1 MKTPAI
7 LCLLWPRFA
16 RVVEPFLAKNPG
28 TVILTPRFQASQE
41 LVNAVA
47 RANGQLVLIDDLL
60 TEADVSLCRE
70 RARAIAT
77 TIGDHQQ
84 TLGWNDFSA
93 RWEIAP
99 EALAAE
105 VTQVAEQT
113 VPAQISLLQMLDKA
127 SETYQIGLTILSED
141 LLALGKTTA
150 YWSRLRKIPS
160 IHLLHGVALARPYTV
175 HERLICDTLAVYG
188 ERSVESYLDTSISPE
203 KIRITGN
210 PAWDDYPELITRR
223 VEEKALLQATYGLN
237 PEAPIIVFAP
247 TWAHNLSAISDEH
260 IFGRSLTAFIE
271 TIRELREQG
280 LEINAVIK
288 DRPHNY
294 EFGKQRFGEICAEL
308 GVDRDSFHYLQDAPE
323 PWVVAADVLIGIDS
337 NILVE
342 ALLCG
347 TPAINLMTDWGLR
360 LGPSFDGDSGVVEVP
375 ADELGKTLLKLIA
388 DPLWRADKI
397 ERMRAAAP
405 RYNIGVDGKASLRVA
420 ELMSELYR
428 QQAAIHQGYVWQDC
442 LDVPDIDATGYHG
455 GARGDLVDY
464 FTNSPKMLLDIGCA
478 AGGTGTV
485 FKQKYPQAT
494 VWGFEL
500 NRSAA
505 AIASQRLDR
514 VFTGKFEETDLA
526 AAGLQ
531 PGSVDAV
538 ILADVLE
545 HMYNPWKV
553 MEALRPWLSP
563 TAQIAVSIPNV
574 RNLALMDDLAKGYF
588 RYERLGLL
596 DITHIRFFTYKEL
609 QRFFH
614 ETGYHVVKN
623 VFGIDTRL
631 NEIFQRYKDH
641 CPCDIDTGKMV
652 IRNVSQEEL
661 MEMCSLQF
669 FMLVEPG
676 REQLVG
682 YEQVGQFQQAPEQVY
697 ANFLSSHLITRP
709 EAEMFERRLAE
720 WESERGS
727 APRVLITIYLLPE
740 YFEALTAS
748 IQALAGQY
756 YDHVEVVIASPA
768 EVPDE
773 LRAGTRIRWHQS
785 SAAPHAALNQVI
797 ADSDADWVLSLNAGD
812 QIAPH
817 ALLLLLEAA
826 HTHPDWKLIY
836 ADDDRRDSK
845 TGVFDQPFFKP
856 DFDTDYLHS
865 LPWIGDCYLISRQT
879 LEELGGYAPEFAGM
893 AEYQLQLRLLE
904 QYGPAVFGHVPD
916 ILFHLVRE
924 RSTAKQPTEQLLQL
938 GQQALARHLENHG
951 LPAESVKTGSLP
963 GTYRVDYPL
972 PAEAMVSIVLLSHN
986 RPDTLRRSLAALLA
1000 QTAQLPDGLQCE
1012 IIVIDAA
1019 SDDPETL
1026 AYLQE
1031 IDGSDND
1038 RLRVFPADS
1047 IEQGYTRLLNI
1058 GAAQTCGDYLLFLAA
1073 DCVPL
1078 SPNWL
1083 TAMLAHANR
1092 PGIGCVGG
1100 RLIDKQGQIV
1110 SAGRILGLLGDAA
1123 SPWQGI
1129 KFDQPGYFGRL
1140 HCTQQRQALSLE
1152 CLLLKRATFVEAG
1165 GFDEGFRY
1173 LFADADLCLRLR
1185 AQGLAHVWTPEA
1197 TLMHEALDLLILSDI
1212 HDDEKQGVYEV
1223 DRNRLYDFWLDALA
1237 NDPSYNRNLSLFNT
1251 EGVIEPRSELT
1262 KLKLT
1267 WRPLP
1272 RMLAIP
1278 MDNAGCGNYRVVEPF
1293 NAALKANQ
1301 VDGWCRFGTFQP
1313 LDVARM
1319 APDILYLQ
1327 RHVLDVHQAALAN
1340 YRRHF
1345 PQTRIVF
1352 ELDDLMWAVPEK
1364 SVHRKD
1370 LPADLRERITHSLSL
1385 CDRLIVTTEPL
1396 AEMLRDLAP
1405 EVRVVPNSIDTAI
1418 WGTLT
1423 PRRRKDPKPR
1433 VGWAGGSSH
1442 TGDLEI
1448 LLPVIEALKDEVDWV
1463 FFGMF
1468 PAGTRELI
1476 QEYHGGV
1483 SFAEYAPK
1491 LATLDL
1497 DLALAPLEENL
1508 FNECKSNLRLL
1519 EYGVLGYPVIATD
1532 LTPYRCGLPVTLVD
1546 NAPTSWI
1553 EAIRKAVADRD
1564 ALASTGDALR
1574 TAVLRDWTLDKFQ
1587 ESWRSA
1593 WLDETAPREARG

>member
-60 TEADVSLCRE
+60 TEADASLCRE
-70 RARAIAT
+70 RATAIAT

-84 TLGWNDFSA
+84 TLGWSDFSA

-99 EALAAE
+99 ESLAAE

-127 SETYQIGLTILSED
+127 CETYQIGLTILSED

-188 ERSVESYLDTSISPE
+188 ERSVESYLDAGVGGDR
-203 KIRITGN
+203 IRITGN
-210 PAWDDYPELITRR
+210 PAWDDYPERLPRR
-223 VEEKALLQATYGLN
+223 AEEKAQLQASYGLD
-237 PEAPIIVFAP
+237 PAAPIVVFSP

-271 TIRELREQG
+271 TVCELREQG

-294 EFGKQRFGEICAEL
+294 EFGKQRFAAICAEL

-455 GARGDLVDY
+455 GARGDLVDF

-478 AGGTGTV
+478 AGGTGAV

-505 AIASQRLDR
+505 AVASQRLDR

-526 AAGLQ
+526 TAGLA

-553 MEALRPWLSP
+553 MEVLRPWLSP

-574 RNLALMDDLAKGYF
+574 RNLALMDDLANGYF

-631 NEIFQRYKDH
+631 SELFQRYKDR

-652 IRNVSQEEL
+652 IKNVGQEEL

-682 YEQVGQFQQAPEQVY
+682 YEQVGQFQQAPEHVY
-697 ANFLSSHLITRP
+697 ANFLNSHLITRP
-709 EAEMFERRLAE
+709 EAEMFERRLKE
-720 WESERGS
+720 WEDMLGHP
-727 APRVLITIYLLPE
+727 PRVLVTVYAHAEWLGLLTPTIN
-740 YFEALTAS
+740 S
-748 IQALAGQY
+748 LAQQY
-756 YDHVEVVIASPA
+756 YDHVEVCIVSAAPMPA
-768 EVPDE
+768 E
-773 LRAGTRIRWHQS
+773 LQQGGRIAWHQS
-785 SAAPHAALNQVI
+785 NDAPYAALNQAIVERP
-797 ADSDADWVLSLNAGD
+797 SDWVLSLNAGD

-817 ALLLLLEAA
+817 TLLLLLEAA
-826 HTHPDWKLIY
+826 YSHPEWQLIY
-836 ADDDRRDSK
+836 ADEDHYNTTSGTYDR
-845 TGVFDQPFFKP
+845 PFFKP
-856 DFDTDYLHS
+856 DFDADYLRS
-865 LPWIGDCYLISRQT
+865 LPWIGDCFLIARQR
-879 LEELGGYAPEFAGM
+879 LLELGGYVPEFAG
-893 AEYQLQLRLLE
+893 AADYQLQLRLLA
-904 QYGPAVFGHVPD
+904 QAGAAAFGHVPD
-916 ILFHLVRE
+916 ILFHRIAE
-924 RSTAKQPTEQLLQL
+924 RGTALQPTEQLVALS
-938 GQQALARHLENHG
+938 QQALAEHLANQA
-951 LPAESVKTGSLP
+951 PAAQIRSGSLP
-963 GTYRVDYPL
+963 GVYAVDYPV
-972 PAEAMVSIVLLSHN
+972 PEQASVSIVLVSHN
-986 RPDTLRRSLAALLA
+986 RAATLARTLETLLA
-1000 QTAQLPDGLQCE
+1000 QTRSLPHGLACE
-1012 IIVIDAA
+1012 IIVIDAD
-1019 SDDPETL
+1019 SDDPDTL
-1026 AYLQE
+1026 ANLQAL
-1031 IDGSDND
+1031 DGSDND
-1038 RLRVFPADS
+1038 RLRVFPADTL
-1047 IEQGYTRLLNI
+1047 EHGYTRLLNL
-1058 GAAQTCGDYLLFLAA
+1058 GAGQAQGDFLLFLAA
-1073 DCVPL
+1073 DSVPL
-1078 SPNWL
+1078 SPDWL
-1083 TAMLAHANR
+1083 PRLLAHAAR

-1100 RLIDKQGQIV
+1100 RLIDKQGEIV
-1110 SAGRILGLLGDAA
+1110 SAGRVLGLLGDAA
-1123 SPWQGI
+1123 SPWLGQ

-1140 HCTQQRQALSLE
+1140 HCTQQRQALSHE
-1152 CLLLKRATFVEAG
+1152 CLLLRRDSFIQAG

-1173 LFADADLCLRLR
+1173 LFADVDLCLRLGNT
-1185 AQGLAHVWTPEA
+1185 GLTHLWTPDA
-1197 TLMHEALDLLILSDI
+1197 TLLHEKLDLLMLSDI
-1212 HDDEKQGVYEV
+1212 PDDEKQGIYEV
-1223 DRNRLYDFWLDALA
+1223 DRDRLYDRWLDQLCA
-1237 NDPSYNRNLSLFNT
+1237 DPSYNRNLSLYDPD
-1251 EGVIEPRSELT
+1251 GVIEVRSELT

-1278 MDNAGCGNYRVVEPF
+1278 MDNAGCGNYRVVQPF
-1293 NAALKANQ
+1293 NAALQENRL
-1301 VDGWCRFGTFQP
+1301 DGWCRFGTFHP
-1313 LDVARM
+1313 LEVARM
-1319 APDILYLQ
+1319 APDILYVQ
-1327 RHVLDVHQAALAN
+1327 RHVLAQYQNALAN

-1345 PQTRIVF
+1345 PQTKIIF

-1370 LPADLRERITHSLSL
+1370 LPNNLKERAAQSLAL
-1385 CDRLIVTTEPL
+1385 CDRLIVTTQPL
-1396 AEMLRDLAP
+1396 ADMVRDLAP
-1405 EVRVVPNSIDTAI
+1405 DIRVIPNTIDLSI
-1418 WGTLT
+1418 WGKLQAQ
-1423 PRRRKDPKPR
+1423 RRHTPKPR

-1463 FFGMF
+1463 FFGMH
-1468 PAGTRELI
+1468 PTGARDMI
-1476 QEYHGGV
+1476 AEYHGGV

-1497 DLALAPLEENL
+1497 DLALAPLEDNL

-1519 EYGVLGYPVIATD
+1519 EYGILGYPVIASD
-1532 LTPYRCGLPVTLVD
+1532 LAPYRCELPVTLVEND
-1546 NAPTSWI
+1546 SEAWI
-1553 EAIRKAVADRD
+1553 AAIREALADRV
-1564 ALASTGDALR
+1564 ALAAAGDRLR
-1574 TAVLRDWTLDKFQ
+1574 AAIEKDWTLASQAD
-1587 ESWRSA
+1587 A
-1593 WLDETAPREARG
+1593 WHDAWFNFKE